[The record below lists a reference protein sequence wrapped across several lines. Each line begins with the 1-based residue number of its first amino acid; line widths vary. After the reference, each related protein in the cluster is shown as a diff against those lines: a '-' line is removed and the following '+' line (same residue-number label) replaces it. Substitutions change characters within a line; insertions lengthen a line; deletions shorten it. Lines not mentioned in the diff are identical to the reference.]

1 MAGKTDTRQK
11 MINMMYL
18 VFIAM
23 LALNIGKEVLATLG
37 VLNDDL
43 IDSTEKLEEV
53 INKSYSAVQ
62 KNSNQAYYKIPS
74 EELPKIQKLSNDYF
88 EYIQNIKNLLL
99 NSDDNA
105 NQFKRTVTNS
115 KTNKD
120 SLMTN
125 YQIMDNSQTLDEYF
139 FAKDDIYTTEGLE
152 FFNKFSIYK
161 NEVRSVLDTIVLRD
175 KEKEEEAVGYAFDA
189 AFLNLESRFNIPE
202 TQMNSDGK
210 DLKYLKYHY
219 LGFPLIASLTKLT
232 KIQSDIRNVE
242 RSILNPLIQQLQEDG
257 LSIDNNNAETFIDTG
272 GKSYPLGSIVD
283 ASIIV
288 GKTNSEIKPDSINL
302 NIDGRPIIEGI
313 DFEVINGKIVLNKRF
328 NTIGEKKITGDL
340 VFKSN
345 GKRYVLPVDETFKI
359 IERSDKAVVSA
370 ENMKVFYRGLRNPT
384 SISVPN
390 ADASSIRV
398 RTPESVANFNK
409 IDNKIWEV
417 TPNTRIDSMQ
427 VRVSANLNGRVTNFD
442 GGWFRVK
449 TPPDGLGS
457 VLANGNYAKDDSE
470 LSSFY
475 ISNGV
480 VTGSKPIDFDY
491 KYDIIVTSFD
501 VKVGRLTV
509 KNVQGNRI
517 NRNSSALNDV
527 ESSNVGTKVRFQN
540 IQAKTIDGSVET
552 PGYSIKPFTLYIR

>member
-62 KNSNQAYYKIPS
+62 NNSNQAYYKIPS

-88 EYIQNIKNLLL
+88 EYLQKIKNLLL
-99 NSDDNA
+99 NSDDDA

-139 FAKDDIYTTEGLE
+139 FVKDDIYTTEGQE

-161 NEVRSVLDTIVLRD
+161 KAVGSILDTIVLRD
-175 KEKEEEAVGYAFDA
+175 KESIEIGYAFDE

-242 RSILNPLIQQLQEDG
+242 RSILNPIIEQLQEDG
-257 LSIDNNNAETFIDTG
+257 LSIDDNNAETFIDTG
-272 GKSYPLGSIVD
+272 GKSYPAGSIVD

-288 GKTNSEIKPDSINL
+288 GKTNADITPSEINL
-302 NIDGRPIIEGI
+302 EIDGRPIIEGV

-345 GKRYVLPVDETFKI
+345 GKRDVLTVDETFNI

-370 ENMKVFYRGLRNPT
+370 ENMKIFYRGLRNPT

-390 ADASSIRV
+390 ADASTIRI
-398 RTPESVANFNK
+398 RTPESIANFNR
-409 IDNKIWEV
+409 IGNGIWEV
-417 TPNTRIDSMQ
+417 TPNTIENIMR
-427 VRVSANLNGRVTNFD
+427 VRVSASLNGTVTNFD
-442 GGWFRVK
+442 GGEFRVEN
-449 TPPDGLGS
+449 PPDGDGS
-457 VLANGNYAKDDSE
+457 VKVNDNYTKDGFN
-470 LSSFY
+470 LSKLF
-475 ISNGV
+475 INNGV
-480 VTGSKPIDFDY
+480 ITGTVPTNF
-491 KYDIIVTSFD
+491 KYDYQIIVTSFD
-501 VKVGRLTV
+501 VKVGRFP
-509 KNVQGNRI
+509 VQSVLGNRV
-517 NRNSSALNDV
+517 NRNPSAVDDV
-527 ESSNVGTKVRFQN
+527 ESATSGTGVKFSNIR
-540 IQAKTIDGSVET
+540 AKTIDGTAVNEGAKVKT
-552 PGYSIKPFTLYIR
+552 FTVYIE